1 MSTTT
6 FKVIKKAE
14 VLIEVLHEI
23 TFNFPNK
30 YLELKREILRNGY
43 LIIEIIHM
51 ANIIP
56 NNNNESGTK
65 IADEVRCI
73 IGRIKIIGTLVYEAY
88 KVKAIGER
96 QYAKTGRSLN
106 DLEKY
111 TKGWYNYLIKNI

>member
-1 MSTTT
+1 MSTIT

-43 LIIEIIHM
+43 IIIEMIHM
-51 ANIIP
+51 ANVIQ
-56 NNNNESGTK
+56 NDNNENGRK

-73 IGRIKIIGTLVYEAY
+73 IGRIKIIGTLVDEAY

-111 TKGWYNYLIKNI
+111 LKDI